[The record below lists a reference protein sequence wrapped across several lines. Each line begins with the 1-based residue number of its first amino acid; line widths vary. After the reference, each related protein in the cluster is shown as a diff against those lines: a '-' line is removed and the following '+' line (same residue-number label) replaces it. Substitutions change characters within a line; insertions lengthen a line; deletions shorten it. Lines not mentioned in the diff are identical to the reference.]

1 MVEAIKGKNV
11 IVTGAA
17 VGLGYAIALRFAQ
30 LGANVVLADVAEGL
44 LTAAAARLASLKLNY
59 ATVAVE
65 AGTAGEAM
73 VERCIDAF
81 GSLDALINNAMLF
94 PEVCTPQMTPEQ
106 LDHVACFNLRELER
120 ATQAAARRMMRH
132 KRGGAIVNIGTDD
145 VMPFTRASGVELAP
159 HDIKVNAIILN
170 GTGLTLAHEGVAETD
185 LANAAVF
192 LASDARGAMTG
203 SALTVEHKLATV
215 NHRA

>member
-17 VGLGYAIALRFAQ
+17 VGLGFVMAMRFAQ

-44 LTAAAARLASLKLNY
+44 LTAAAARLASRKLSY

-65 AGTAGEAM
+65 AGSAGEAM

-81 GSLDALINNAMLF
+81 GSVDALINNAMLF
-94 PEVCTPQMTPEQ
+94 PEVCTPQMTPAQ
-106 LDHVACFNLRELER
+106 LEHVARFNLRELEL
-120 ATQAAARRMMRH
+120 ASQVAARRMVRQKH
-132 KRGGAIVNIGTDD
+132 GGAIVNVGGDD
-145 VMPFTRASGVELAP
+145 VMPFTRSFALELAP

-170 GTGLTLAHEGVAETD
+170 GSGPPLAHAGVAEED
-185 LANAAVF
+185 LANATVF
-192 LASDARGAMTG
+192 LASANRGAMTG
-203 SALTVEHKLATV
+203 SALTVEDELAPV
-215 NHRA
+215 KRRS

>member
-1 MVEAIKGKNV
+1 MVGAIKGKNV

-17 VGLGYAIALRFAQ
+17 VGLGYAMALRFAQ

-44 LTAAAARLASLKLNY
+44 LTGAAARLASLKLNY

-65 AGTAGEAM
+65 AGTAGQAM
-73 VERCIDAF
+73 VERCVDAF
-81 GSLDALINNAMLF
+81 GSVDALVNNAMLF
-94 PEVCTPQMTPEQ
+94 PEVCTPQMTGEQ
-106 LDHVACFNLRELER
+106 LDHVASFNLRELER
-120 ATQAAARRMMRH
+120 ASQAAARHMIRQKH
-132 KRGGAIVNIGTDD
+132 SGAIVNVGTDD
-145 VMPFTRASGVELAP
+145 VMSFTRAFATELAP

-170 GTGLTLAHEGVAETD
+170 GAGLPLAHEGVAEAD

-203 SALTVEHKLATV
+203 NALTVEHKLATV
-215 NHRA
+215 KTRA